1 MFRIVLASAVP
12 AVALAAVAVCTLAP
26 AGVAVAQEVDAEFT
40 EEFLADPGAIDRGEV
55 IWKEQCRLCHGQGT
69 GYPGKAPKLQPRR
82 YSPEFVYHRVTHGF
96 RGMPAWKDVY
106 DKDERM
112 AVVAYILSNDFAD

>member
-1 MFRIVLASAVP
+1 MA
-12 AVALAAVAVCTLAP
+12 ALAALSLVP
-26 AGVAVAQEVDAEFT
+26 AGVVAQEVDVEFT
-40 EEFLADPGAIDRGEV
+40 EEFLNDPAMIDQGEV

-96 RGMPAWKDVY
+96 RAMPAWKDIF
-106 DKDERM
+106 DEEQRM
-112 AVVAYILSNDFAD
+112 AVTAYILSNDFAD

>member
-1 MFRIVLASAVP
+1 MAALLAF
-12 AVALAAVAVCTLAP
+12 ALVP
-26 AGVAVAQEVDAEFT
+26 AGVSVAQEVDVEFT
-40 EEFLADPGAIDRGEV
+40 EEFLNDPAMIDHGEV

-96 RGMPAWKDVY
+96 RGMPAWKDIY
-106 DKDERM
+106 NEEQRM
-112 AVVAYILSNDFAD
+112 AVTAYILSNDFAD